1 MDHRSADPMGEKARA
16 GMLYA
21 KLALIT
27 VLAASTV
34 GCRPLTPPNRIPELT
49 VFPQEG
55 PVNAPFMVSV
65 KGATSGVRVKITADR
80 VGANG
85 ATWSASAV
93 FIANRQGTVDLA
105 TQPSID
111 GTYRGISPHGLY
123 CSVIPTSADNLE
135 SFLADFHSRPDQP
148 SMIDTPLARSPIT
161 TKASIEGQEV
171 GSVTIWRGF
180 AVATT
185 GQDVSGPTGWR
196 GVYYPPATDVPTGEP
211 IVVLSGSGGGLF
223 ETTAAL
229 LASNGHPT
237 LALATYNYKDLPKA
251 LLNRP
256 LEHVRDGALWLA
268 SKSGTDRAAV
278 LGISRGSEAAQL
290 AAAFF
295 PDIFSGVIAE
305 VPSHL
310 VGGALGPGTTPLDP
324 AWSVGGISIPP
335 FPSKFDFAKITEAA
349 KAPPGYKGISDLLPI
364 WNDPSVEATNIIPY
378 ERIKA
383 PLLILAAGSDDLWP
397 SNVSAE
403 HIRRRMEVLGKIGR
417 TEIHTFPD
425 AGHGIALVGRGN
437 ALSSFSYSSTLKG
450 YISTGG
456 TPNGNC
462 EASFEAFED
471 MIRFLEKLK
480 STN

>member
-1 MDHRSADPMGEKARA
+1 M
-16 GMLYA
+16 
-21 KLALIT
+21 T
-27 VLAASTV
+27 VLAASACACLSSTQPSQSPV
-34 GCRPLTPPNRIPELT
+34 LT
-49 VFPQEG
+49 VLPQEG
-55 PVNAPFMVSV
+55 PINASFEVIVRGVAP
-65 KGATSGVRVKITADR
+65 GVRVKITADR
-80 VGANG
+80 VGTNG
-85 ATWSASAV
+85 EKWTASAV
-93 FIANRQGTVDLA
+93 YIANSKGTVNPA
-105 TQPSID
+105 EEPSLD
-111 GTYRGISPHGLY
+111 GTYRGVSPHGLY
-123 CSVIPTSADNLE
+123 CSVLPVTADSLEAFVADYANRPT
-135 SFLADFHSRPDQP
+135 QP
-148 SMIDTPLARSPIT
+148 SMIDTPIGRSPIT
-161 TKASIEGQEV
+161 VSAFVQGREI
-171 GSVTIWRGF
+171 GSVTVWREF
-180 AVATT
+180 AIAKA

-196 GVYYPPATDVPTGEP
+196 GVYYPPAAGVPLGVP
-211 IVVLSGSGGGLF
+211 IVVLSGSGGGIF

-237 LALATYNYKDLPKA
+237 LALATYNYQDLPKV

-256 LEHVRDGALWLA
+256 LEQVRDGALWLA

-295 PDIFSGVIAE
+295 PDAFSGVIAE

-310 VGGALGPGTTPLDP
+310 VGGALGPGTTPADA
-324 AWSVGGISIPP
+324 AWSVGGSPIPP

-349 KAPPGYKGISDLLPI
+349 KTPPGYRGTSDLLPI
-364 WNDPSVEATNIIPY
+364 WNDPSVEAKSIIPY

-403 HIRRRMEVLGKIGR
+403 HIRRRMEALGKVR
-417 TEIHTFPD
+417 QVEIHVFPD
-425 AGHGIALVGRGN
+425 AGHGLVSVGRGN

-462 EASFEAFED
+462 EASFDAFRD
-471 MIRFLEKLK
+471 MLGFLNRLK
-480 STN
+480 PAG